1 MASTVVTDTSG
12 AGLTAPSSRPENRNV
27 RMSPRAASSR
37 STAMVQRILRGTVVK
52 ENLEVGNGD
61 MITSNG
67 YENPKC
73 YIQLQQYNADRFSRD
88 LRGGAVYAFAT
99 MRIAKPILLVST
111 PVGVVFGLIEAWRVG
126 AWLGTLMLALLG
138 VLSGF
143 SWLTVRRI
151 RAEREGEPRD
161 DR

>member
-1 MASTVVTDTSG
+1 
-12 AGLTAPSSRPENRNV
+12 
-27 RMSPRAASSR
+27 
-37 STAMVQRILRGTVVK
+37 
-52 ENLEVGNGD
+52 
-61 MITSNG
+61 
-67 YENPKC
+67 
-73 YIQLQQYNADRFSRD
+73 
-88 LRGGAVYAFAT
+88 